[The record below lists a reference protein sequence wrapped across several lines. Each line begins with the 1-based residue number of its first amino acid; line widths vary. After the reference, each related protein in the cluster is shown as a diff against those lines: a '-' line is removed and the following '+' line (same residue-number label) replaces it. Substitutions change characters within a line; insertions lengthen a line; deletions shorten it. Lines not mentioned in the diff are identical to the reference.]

1 MKKNNE
7 LWSSAR
13 NTDIIQL
20 LKSLG
25 HYPTKTKEKEAW
37 FLSPLRSET
46 QASFIVS
53 KTKNLWY
60 DFGLSKG
67 GNSIDLIMNLKSCNF
82 QEALNFL
89 KNPQFSF
96 SFNPPAQISH
106 EPKIKLLKTSH
117 FISNALQDY
126 IMQRGIP
133 IRLASRFLEEVTYKV
148 RSGIYFSLGLKNH
161 KNGWEL
167 RNAYFKTVIPP
178 KSYTHICWNH
188 TSLCI
193 TEGMFDFLSL
203 GVLEKESFEKM
214 DHVILNSLACVPQ
227 LMGLLPSY
235 SKIYLYLDNDP
246 AGDRMTS
253 YLLEHF
259 AQAID
264 LRYRF
269 YPHKDLNE
277 KLCHVRRENTL

>member
-1 MKKNNE
+1 MIEVFRALPHQNK
-7 LWSSAR
+7 
-13 NTDIIQL
+13 
-20 LKSLG
+20 G
-25 HYPTKTKEKEAW
+25 KEAW

-89 KNPQFSF
+89 KNPQYSF

-133 IRLASRFLEEVTYKV
+133 MLLASRFLEEVTYKV
-148 RSGIYFSLGLKNH
+148 RSGIYFSLGLKNQ
-161 KNGWEL
+161 KG
-167 RNAYFKTVIPP
+167 VG
-178 KSYTHICWNH
+178 
-188 TSLCI
+188 TSKCLFQNCNRS
-193 TEGMFDFLSL
+193 E
-203 GVLEKESFEKM
+203 
-214 DHVILNSLACVPQ
+214 ILYPH
-227 LMGLLPSY
+227 
-235 SKIYLYLDNDP
+235 
-246 AGDRMTS
+246 
-253 YLLEHF
+253 LLES
-259 AQAID
+259 
-264 LRYRF
+264 Y
-269 YPHKDLNE
+269 
-277 KLCHVRRENTL
+277 